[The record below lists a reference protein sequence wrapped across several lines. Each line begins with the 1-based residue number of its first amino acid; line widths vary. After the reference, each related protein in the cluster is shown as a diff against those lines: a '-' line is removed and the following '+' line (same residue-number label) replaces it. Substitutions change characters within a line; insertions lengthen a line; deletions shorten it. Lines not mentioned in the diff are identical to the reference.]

1 MGFIQY
7 LKNCFKRAFLYQ
19 CLIVFSIYRLVLAY
33 KFYRDFMRRLH
44 TFTEDL
50 NINNDYYDYLPE
62 DDEDTYKIYMIGLIV
77 LSGLSI
83 LGINFIQ
90 FITGFFTIITGFIY
104 YNPIGHYRE
113 FFKKKFEY
121 NNKFYNDALPS
132 MEFLIFLAL
141 GFAMMKNA
149 FDYDDIKID
158 KVKPKDK
165 EIEMENLKNKE
176 KKVKKE

>member
-50 NINNDYYDYLPE
+50 NIDNDYYDYLPD

-77 LSGLSI
+77 CP
-83 LGINFIQ
+83 FW
-90 FITGFFTIITGFIY
+90 
-104 YNPIGHYRE
+104 
-113 FFKKKFEY
+113 
-121 NNKFYNDALPS
+121 
-132 MEFLIFLAL
+132 
-141 GFAMMKNA
+141 
-149 FDYDDIKID
+149 IKYFR
-158 KVKPKDK
+158 
-165 EIEMENLKNKE
+165 N
-176 KKVKKE
+176 